1 MMITSIEYLINYLS
15 SLDWGY
21 IITFILISH
30 LVNQT
35 KITAWFYKV
44 TNVKIRTRYRVLL
57 IGFCYGVMVY
67 LLRGYTLSNI
77 ESLFES
83 FVFAMVFHKLVVER
97 LFAVLKLNPVDTQY
111 DDYSEE

>member
-1 MMITSIEYLINYLS
+1 MITSIEYLFDYLT

-35 KITAWFYKV
+35 KITAWVFKV
-44 TNVKIRTRYRVLL
+44 SNVKIPTRYRVLL
-57 IGFCYGVMVY
+57 IGIGYGILVY
-67 LLRGYTLSNI
+67 LLRGYDASKI
-77 ESLFES
+77 ECLFQS
-83 FVFAMVFHKLVVER
+83 FVFAMVFHKLVVDK
-97 LFAVLKLNPVDTQY
+97 LFAVLKLNPVEPNY

>member
-1 MMITSIEYLINYLS
+1 MMTSIEYLFEYLT

-35 KITAWFYKV
+35 KITTWFYKV
-44 TNVKIRTRYRVLL
+44 TNIKIRTRYRVLL
-57 IGFCYGVMVY
+57 IGIGYGIVVY
-67 LLRGYTLSNI
+67 LLRGYGISKI
-77 ESLFES
+77 ECLFES

-97 LFAVLKLNPVDTQY
+97 LFAILKLNPIQHTSY
-111 DDYSEE
+111 DDYSED

>member
-1 MMITSIEYLINYLS
+1 MTTSIDYLFEYLA

-35 KITAWFYKV
+35 KILSWFYKV
-44 TNVKIRTRYRVLL
+44 TKVKIRTRYRVLL
-57 IGFCYGVMVY
+57 IGIGYGILVY
-67 LLRGYTLSNI
+67 LLRGYDISKI
-77 ESLFES
+77 ECLFQS

-97 LFAVLKLNPVDTQY
+97 LFAILKLNPIQNTNY
-111 DDYSEE
+111 NDYSED